1 MRRELQRNAASGR
14 AANMCRISETERLTV
29 ATTEVSSNSHD
40 FRGRR
45 PVQLASRLDFVTLK
59 LFVAI
64 VEEQSFQ
71 KAAERELIAPSA
83 VSKRI
88 ADLESATRVELL
100 LRQQKLPTAA
110 GEVLLRYARSMLRDL
125 ARLEEEIAE
134 HASGT
139 RGVVRIA
146 ASESALL
153 EFVPSALAS
162 FNMAYPN
169 IRIDL
174 RSELSSS
181 IVSSVQDC
189 SADLGILINPGAT
202 AFQELEVIR
211 CYVDRLVVVASVTHP
226 LAQRASVRFTDIL
239 DYELVEQ
246 EVNSVLQGLLERT
259 ANDLGKAIRSRT
271 RVGGYDAA
279 CNMALAG
286 FGLAVV
292 PDSYAGRY
300 AKSVRAAVIH
310 LEEPWATRH
319 FWLCT
324 RKRSEI
330 STTTAIVL
338 DHFRSFIAR

>member
-1 MRRELQRNAASGR
+1 MSAKCFSSAAKICRVSGR
-14 AANMCRISETERLTV
+14 VRV
-29 ATTEVSSNSHD
+29 ATTDSSSSAQES
-40 FRGRR
+40 RGRR
-45 PVQLASRLDFVTLK
+45 PLQLASRLDFVTLK

-88 ADLESATRVELL
+88 ADLESAMRVELL
-100 LRQQKLPTAA
+100 LRQQKLPTAS

-125 ARLEEEIAE
+125 ARLEQEIAQ

-153 EFVPSALAS
+153 EFVPNALAS
-162 FNMAYPN
+162 FNVAYPN

-181 IVSSVQDC
+181 IVSSVQEC
-189 SADLGILINPGAT
+189 SADVGVLMNPAAT
-202 AFQELEVIR
+202 AFDELEIIR
-211 CYVDRLVVVASVTHP
+211 CYVDRLVVVAPVTHP
-226 LAQRASVRFTDIL
+226 LAHHASVHFSDVL

-259 ANDLGKAIRSRT
+259 ANDLGKPIRSRT
-271 RVGGYDAA
+271 RVGGYDAT

-286 FGLAVV
+286 FGLAIV
-292 PDSYAGRY
+292 PDSYAERY

-330 STTTAIVL
+330 STTTALVL